1 MCNPPTSH
9 ILPHQLIVFLKIKEG
24 AIKIVS
30 LAAFRAPFAP
40 KNIVDLL
47 QRCIKVNN
55 KSLRTTKESRLT
67 WFEWV
72 QIQVPSS
79 PKSARP
85 IHQFLNKIGKMRKS

>member
-9 ILPHQLIVFLKIKEG
+9 VLPHQLVVFLKIKES

-55 KSLRTTKESRLT
+55 KSREIKK
-67 WFEWV
+67 F
-72 QIQVPSS
+72 QKYQSS
-79 PKSARP
+79 EN
-85 IHQFLNKIGKMRKS
+85 NKRIFVDLV